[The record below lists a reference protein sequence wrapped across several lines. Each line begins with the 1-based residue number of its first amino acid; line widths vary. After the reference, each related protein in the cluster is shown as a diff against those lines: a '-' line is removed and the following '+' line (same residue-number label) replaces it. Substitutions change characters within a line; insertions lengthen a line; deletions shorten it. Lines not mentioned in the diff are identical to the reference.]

1 MREIPKQANLHC
13 EVDMQSLTK
22 FVEDLEGV
30 NLQIAALDA
39 DIIDYD

>member
-1 MREIPKQANLHC
+1 
-13 EVDMQSLTK
+13 MQSLSK

-39 DIIDYD
+39 EIVDYEQAPSSKNQRVP